1 MNFRCIKQLY
11 ICMYECA
18 LGANTEWL
26 NKRHGRELGPQTHQL
41 RSLKPFQLR
50 PFSDLRQEIAPGS
63 VPTKVARIA
72 KRRPSEKAEHSKPK
86 FVCAKHSLSLSLPP
100 VSLGASLFLSQ
111 YTTKSNPTM
120 SFGFTPFFVFLIG
133 LVSLLVPRQWAMGQ
147 SLVGQV
153 NLKIEITCNFFS

>member
-1 MNFRCIKQLY
+1 
-11 ICMYECA
+11 MYECV

-26 NKRHGRELGPQTHQL
+26 NKRHGRELGPQTRQL

-86 FVCAKHSLSLSLPP
+86 FVCAKLSLSLSL
-100 VSLGASLFLSQ
+100 FLRLTWS
-111 YTTKSNPTM
+111 
-120 SFGFTPFFVFLIG
+120 FFVFV
-133 LVSLLVPRQWAMGQ
+133 LVHH
-147 SLVGQV
+147 
-153 NLKIEITCNFFS
+153 EI

>member
-1 MNFRCIKQLY
+1 
-11 ICMYECA
+11 MYECV

-26 NKRHGRELGPQTHQL
+26 NKRHGRELGPQTRQL

-86 FVCAKHSLSLSLPP
+86 FVCAKLSLSSS

-120 SFGFTPFFVFLIG
+120 SFGFTFFFFFDRFGFTFSTSPMGNGSVFG
-133 LVSLLVPRQWAMGQ
+133 GSSQ
-147 SLVGQV
+147 
-153 NLKIEITCNFFS
+153 LKN

>member
-1 MNFRCIKQLY
+1 
-11 ICMYECA
+11 MYECV

-26 NKRHGRELGPQTHQL
+26 NRRHGRELGPQTRQQ

-72 KRRPSEKAEHSKPK
+72 QRRPSEKAEHSKPK
-86 FVCAKHSLSLSLPP
+86 FVCAKHSSLSLSSS
-100 VSLGASLFLSQ
+100 VSLGASLFQSQ

-120 SFGFTPFFVFLIG
+120 SFGFTFSTWPMGNGSVFGEPNQLE
-133 LVSLLVPRQWAMGQ
+133 
-147 SLVGQV
+147 
-153 NLKIEITCNFFS
+153 KIEITSNIFT

>member
-1 MNFRCIKQLY
+1 
-11 ICMYECA
+11 MYECV

-26 NKRHGRELGPQTHQL
+26 NRRHGRELGPQTRQQ

-72 KRRPSEKAEHSKPK
+72 QRRPSEKAEHSKPK
-86 FVCAKHSLSLSLPP
+86 FVCAKHSSLSLSLSSS
-100 VSLGASLFLSQ
+100 VSLGASLFQSQ

-120 SFGFTPFFVFLIG
+120 SFGFTFSTWPMGNGSVFGEPNQLE
-133 LVSLLVPRQWAMGQ
+133 
-147 SLVGQV
+147 
-153 NLKIEITCNFFS
+153 KIEITSNFFT

>member
-1 MNFRCIKQLY
+1 
-11 ICMYECA
+11 MYECV

-26 NKRHGRELGPQTHQL
+26 NRRHGRELGPQTRQQ

-72 KRRPSEKAEHSKPK
+72 QRRPSEKAEHSKPK
-86 FVCAKHSLSLSLPP
+86 FVCAKHSSLSLSSS
-100 VSLGASLFLSQ
+100 VSLGASLFQSQ

-120 SFGFTPFFVFLIG
+120 SFGFTFSTWPMGNGSVFGEPNQLE
-133 LVSLLVPRQWAMGQ
+133 
-147 SLVGQV
+147 
-153 NLKIEITCNFFS
+153 KIEITSNFFT